1 MDFKKLFILA
11 FALVLTTKLFAQKPN
26 IIIIMTDDQ
35 GWSDVG
41 FNGNTTVKTP
51 NLDQLASEGV
61 ILDRFYSAGP
71 VCSPTRASLL
81 TARNPVRMGI
91 SDANTG
97 HLPTAE
103 ITLPEI
109 LKEYGYVTAHFGK
122 WHLGTFTQT
131 ELDANRGGRP
141 QFAKHYSIPTM
152 HRYDEFFAT
161 ESKVPTYDPMVYPDV
176 FDKDESKRYGW
187 KAITNKKKIPYGT
200 AYWKGS
206 EEKAD
211 TNIEGE
217 NAKIIMDRVLPFI
230 EKSKEKNEPFFTTI
244 WLHTPHLPVVADT
257 KSRKKYA
264 NLSLQE
270 QLYYGSI
277 SAMDKQIGR
286 LWSQLKTM
294 NLDENTLIW
303 FCSDNGPEVRTPGKA
318 GQFRGKKRDLYE
330 GGLRVPSFI
339 TYKKHINKE
348 ERHYFPAVT
357 SDILPTVL
365 DVLNI
370 NYPDNRPIDGE
381 SLLPLLKNKTNERV
395 NPIGFIYR
403 NNEKVSWVT
412 NRYKIISNDNGK
424 NFEMYD
430 LLVDKSETD
439 NILDKNKETFSRLK
453 GDLEQWLVSVKNSKN
468 GADYKRDYIHI
479 QKENKPKKDWKII
492 WQDDFNTAKLD
503 TTKWTKIP
511 PNNADWGNYMT
522 DNPACYDFKDGK
534 IYLKGIK
541 NTDTIKDPRPYLTG
555 GIYTK
560 GKFAYQYGKIE
571 IRAKLE
577 SAQGAWPAMWMLSET
592 KEYAKYPRNGEID
605 LMEHLNFE
613 DQIYQ
618 TTHSYYTLELKQKD
632 NPPYYTTTKV
642 DVSKFNTYGMEWYPD
657 KLVYTLNGKPT
668 ITYPKLDNVDK
679 SQWPFDQPFYLL
691 IDQQL
696 GGSWVGKVNP
706 DDLPVNMIVD
716 WVKVYQ

>member
-1 MDFKKLFILA
+1 MDFKKLFILG
-11 FALVLTTKLFAQKPN
+11 FALVFTTKLFAQKPN

-35 GWSDVG
+35 GWYDVG
-41 FNGNTTVKTP
+41 FNGNTIVKTP
-51 NLDQLASEGV
+51 NLDLLASEGI
-61 ILDRFYSAGP
+61 ILDRFYSGGP

-81 TARNPVRMGI
+81 TGRNPVRMGI

-97 HLPTAE
+97 HLLTEE

-109 LKEYGYVTAHFGK
+109 LKEYGYATAHFGK

-131 ELDANRGGRP
+131 ELDANRGGKP
-141 QFAKHYSIPTM
+141 EFAEHYSIPTM
-152 HRYDEFFAT
+152 HGHDEFFAT
-161 ESKVPTYDPMVYPDV
+161 ESKVPTFDPMFFPDS
-176 FDKDESKRYGW
+176 FAKEESKRFGW
-187 KAITNKKKIPYGT
+187 KAIKKNKKIPYGT
-200 AYWKGS
+200 AYWKTNGEKETKNLEGS
-206 EEKAD
+206 
-211 TNIEGE
+211 NS
-217 NAKIIMDRVLPFI
+217 KIIIDRVLPFI

-244 WLHTPHLPVVADT
+244 WLHTPHLPVVADSVHRSQYN
-257 KSRKKYA
+257 K
-264 NLSLQE
+264 LSLQE

-277 SAMDKQIGR
+277 SAMDEQIGR
-286 LWSQLKTM
+286 LWSQLKAM
-294 NLDENTLIW
+294 KLDENTLIW
-303 FCSDNGPEVRTPGKA
+303 FCSDNGPEVKTPGSAFK
-318 GQFRGKKRDLYE
+318 FRGKKRDLYE
-330 GGLRVPSFI
+330 GGLRVPAFI
-339 TYKKHINKE
+339 MYKNKLE
-348 ERHYFPAVT
+348 KGKRLHFPSVT

-370 NYPDNRPIDGE
+370 NYPYNRPIDGE
-381 SLLPLLKNKTNERV
+381 SILPLLKNRKSERK

-412 NRYKIISNDNGK
+412 NQYKIISNDNGK

-430 LLVDKSETD
+430 LLVDKSETK
-439 NILDKNKETFSRLK
+439 NIAAKDSDTFSQLK
-453 GDLEQWLVSVKNSKN
+453 KELEQWLVSVKNSKN

-479 QKENKPKKDWKII
+479 QKENKPKKDWKVI
-492 WQDDFNTAKLD
+492 WQDNFTDKKLD
-503 TTKWTKIP
+503 TTKWSKIP

-522 DNPACYDFKDGK
+522 DDPRCYDFKDGK
-534 IYLKGIK
+534 LYLKGIK

-571 IRAKLE
+571 IHAKLE

-592 KEYAKYPRNGEID
+592 NKNGKYPRNGEID
-605 LMEHLNFE
+605 IMEHLNFE

-668 ITYPKLDNVDK
+668 ITYPKLDSVDK